1 MAVKANVTYAKLSAK
16 SNVTY
21 AKLSAR
27 AAYRLIAGEVSFQAI
42 SATEIILDASP
53 LNQYPT
59 NLFTF
64 QDANTF
70 TLNKVSLDT
79 FGFTDAQ
86 TFSLQKQVSDVLAI
100 DDTVDII
107 MQLVRGLTDS
117 TSITDISVIA
127 LDKALSETLSFA
139 DEALTEF
146 EAVKADLFG
155 FTHAQTFGVE
165 KQVPDALAIDDTV
178 DIIMQFARGLTDST
192 PITDIPVIASDKA
205 LAETLSFADE
215 TLTDFEAVK
224 ADFFGFTHA
233 QTFGVEKQLVDTLS
247 LSETF
252 SRPTVFVR
260 GFTDTFGLD
269 DTLTNSANRS
279 LTKINV
285 IGLTDDFSFTVVAGN
300 KSTLNA
306 STLNTFTLN
315 R

>member
-1 MAVKANVTYAKLSAK
+1 MAAKANVTYAKLSAK

-21 AKLSAR
+21 AKLSAG

-42 SATEIILDASP
+42 FATEIILDASP
-53 LNQYPT
+53 INQYPT
-59 NLFTF
+59 DLFTF

-79 FGFTDAQ
+79 FGFTHAQ

-107 MQLVRGLTDS
+107 MQFARGFTDS

-146 EAVKADLFG
+146 EAA
-155 FTHAQTFGVE
+155 
-165 KQVPDALAIDDTV
+165 
-178 DIIMQFARGLTDST
+178 
-192 PITDIPVIASDKA
+192 
-205 LAETLSFADE
+205 
-215 TLTDFEAVK
+215 K

-233 QTFGVEKQLVDTLS
+233 QTFGVEKQLVDTLT

-269 DTLTNSANRS
+269 DTLTNSANQS